1 MDAWCKADI
10 GVLWYIQYF
19 HDIHKWCKTKYK
31 LLSRNYSSYWNLY
44 CRVYTYKSTDTVIF
58 KWILKTLHLSCWVII
73 DYVQTPPL
81 FFQMRLA
88 MLTQWYSLSVKET
101 SGNRLREYC
110 ENDLTMLH
118 SPWLL
123 HACTDSEIKYRTPDS
138 CIVFAISKQKLLN
151 IYIIISITTSSS
163 EMRNAP
169 NNSTKQDYGVR
180 IEKKLWF

>member
-1 MDAWCKADI
+1 MF
-10 GVLWYIQYF
+10 QYYLRIC
-19 HDIHKWCKTKYK
+19 HDYGCLVQSRYRCVVIYSIFSWHSQMMQNK

-88 MLTQWYSLSVKET
+88 MLTQWYSLSVKDT

-110 ENDLTMLH
+110 KNDLTMLH

-151 IYIIISITTSSS
+151 IYIY
-163 EMRNAP
+163 
-169 NNSTKQDYGVR
+169 NNLDYYQQ
-180 IEKKLWF
+180 